1 MNLLNYLLT
10 YLHPVMLTRNKD
22 LRQKDQ
28 DKDQDLSV
36 KDQDQNLDNDLLPR
50 T

>member
-1 MNLLNYLLT
+1 
-10 YLHPVMLTRNKD
+10 MLTRNKD